1 MSNNLR
7 ILYINTLI
15 SATAGGSSATNL
27 LTDLKSQTSTG
38 SSFVLNTSSLS
49 GPVAV
54 VAILAENPGPVTMT
68 VAGQTSLIENTTT
81 AVSSNTAGYGGIKY
95 LAKYFTLASSTS
107 TFTITFNKTVKV
119 SRFLVGNYWE
129 PKYNTSFGISIGYED
144 ATQYDR
150 LQSGDLYATI
160 APRYKTM
167 SFELQY
173 VDSTEKFK
181 LYEILRGIGKTKP
194 MFISAFPDL
203 VEDQDQEQMYSIY
216 GRLTNL
222 PPISYRM
229 FSMYQSQFEVQE
241 F

>member
-1 MSNNLR
+1 MANNLR
-7 ILYINTLI
+7 ILYTNTLI
-15 SATAGGSSATNL
+15 SATAGGLAAPNL
-27 LTDLKSQTSTG
+27 LTDLKSQTSAG

-49 GPVAV
+49 GPVVV
-54 VAILAENPGPVTMT
+54 VAILAENPGSVTMT
-68 VAGQTSLIENTTT
+68 VTGQVALVENTGT
-81 AVSSNTAGYGGIKY
+81 AVSSNTAGYGGLKY
-95 LAKYFTLASSTS
+95 LAKYFTLASGTS
-107 TFTITFNKTVKV
+107 TFTVTFNKTVKV
-119 SRFLVGNYWE
+119 SKFLVGNYWE

-194 MFISAFPDL
+194 IFISAFPDSGS
-203 VEDQDQEQMYSIY
+203 DQEQEQMYSIY

-229 FSMYQSQFEVQE
+229 FSIYQSQFEIQE